1 MAAHA
6 GMLHGVM
13 LGVGAGFDFHA
24 GTVRRAPGWMQE
36 LCLEWLFRLMQ
47 DPKLPDSTIY
57 GYKFFVYSLCLER
70 KQAFKKEKSGA
81 GAYTFKTEDR
91 NEDRNDRT

>member
-1 MAAHA
+1 MAVSADA
-6 GMLHGVM
+6 GSE
-13 LGVGAGFDFHA
+13 
-24 GTVRRAPGWMQE
+24 T
-36 LCLEWLFRLMQ
+36 
-47 DPKLPDSTIY
+47 PDSTIY

>member
-47 DPKLPDSTIY
+47 DPKRLIPRYMDD
-57 GYKFFVYSLCLER
+57 KFSFYSLCLG
-70 KQAFKKEKSGA
+70 KKTS
-81 GAYTFKTEDR
+81 F
-91 NEDRNDRT
+91 